1 MITLK
6 HISIARTFPLPLSRR
21 QSTNRQVHVLLA
33 AIAALCLAPTTSISQ
48 EQVPLTPDSV
58 IGGDG
63 CKIEGVVRPVRHA
76 VDDASNVRCEIAD
89 FRFGT
94 MTNMKRE
101 SEIANRKPTGFTLVV
116 TAGKSLYRI
125 RLNKAGYELPGS
137 RP

>member
-1 MITLK
+1 
-6 HISIARTFPLPLSRR
+6 
-21 QSTNRQVHVLLA
+21 
-33 AIAALCLAPTTSISQ
+33 
-48 EQVPLTPDSV
+48 
-58 IGGDG
+58 
-63 CKIEGVVRPVRHA
+63 
-76 VDDASNVRCEIAD
+76 
-89 FRFGT
+89 